1 MKVKILFILS
11 LLISLSNL
19 IYGQRGGNSGDY
31 GSVISG
37 EVHDSISNSA
47 IEYTNIV
54 LYKSSDSTQVTGTIT
69 NNKGE
74 FNLKGIKTGK
84 YYLDVQFIGFE
95 KKRFNIN
102 VASDNSKIIL
112 GQIKIVPA
120 SFVLNN
126 VVVQGTRNPISY
138 QIDKKVIDP
147 SQLSTSISGNAADV
161 LENVP
166 SITTDIEGN
175 VSLRGSSSFTVLID
189 GRPSVMDAQDALQQ
203 IPASA
208 IETIEIITNPSAKY
222 DPEGNAGII
231 NIKMKK
237 SKNYGLS
244 GVVNGNAGL
253 DDKLGGDFLFEY
265 KTSAMNYNFGVDYN
279 RRFFPGTHLNQKQF
293 DFNNTTSYINSNGG
307 NERGR
312 ISLGLRG
319 GLDFNLSNKD
329 LLNIGARYG
338 SRDGRRNEL
347 LNYEQWTNIN
357 LNKTFYLSRNERSR
371 TGNYYALNLNYT
383 RKFNSD
389 DHQIQSE
396 IFFSHNKSDELTL
409 SSETSL
415 GIQTDGKKTTESGP
429 SNEFRGKIDY
439 TLPFNESSKF
449 EAGTQGEVELSKDI
463 NGLYEFSTVSN
474 IYQFQPDFSNT
485 VDYNRSQLAIYSI
498 YSNVVE
504 NFGFQ
509 GGLRTEYTLQK
520 TDLKEK
526 QLGYKI
532 DRWDLFPTLHTSY
545 KFESGSQLMLSY
557 TRRIDRPHGWELE
570 PFQTWMDANNVRR
583 GNPALQPEFIDS
595 YEFGFQTFFGTVSFS
610 NEIYY
615 RFTHNKIERISSAYA
630 EDVTLN
636 TIDNVGTD
644 YSLGSEFMVNFDP
657 LSFWNTNLIGDLYNY
672 RVEGTLND
680 KSFDKQSFTWNVRF
694 NNSLKLTKTTQ
705 LQLNLR
711 YRSPRVSSQERREGF
726 FSTDLALKQDLI
738 QKMISLTLQVRDLFK
753 TAKFESTSTGINY
766 YSYNYFTRQSPMVMI
781 NLKVNFNNYKS
792 DERKQGDQQAPAEG
806 GGGEEDF

>member
-279 RRFFPGTHLNQKQF
+279 RRFYPGTHLNRKQF
-293 DFNNTTSYINSNGG
+293 DFNNTTSFINSNGG

-357 LNKTFYLSRNERSR
+357 LDKTFYLSRNERSR

-396 IFFSHNKSDELTL
+396 IFFSHNNSDELTL
-409 SSETSL
+409 SSETSS

-532 DRWDLFPTLHTSY
+532 DRWDLFPTMHTSY

-583 GNPALQPEFIDS
+583 GNPSLQPEFIDS

-615 RFTHNKIERISSAYA
+615 RFTHNKIEHISSAYA

-657 LSFWNTNLIGDLYNY
+657 LSFWNTNLMGDLYNY

-705 LQLNLR
+705 LQINLR

-738 QKMISLTLQVRDLFK
+738 QKMISLTLQVRDIFK